1 MSYSVTVRP
10 DVARVG
16 NGTRRRAG
24 LTFSLRP
31 TYLMVLP
38 PEVVADPFL
47 EVEELPVEA
56 SPAVMPDP
64 EPEPETVEALGE
76 PLPDPEPE
84 SEPEPEPAAAPP
96 PPRPAR
102 GRRTPRKARR

>member
-1 MSYSVTVRP
+1 MRYSVTVRP

-47 EVEELPVEA
+47 EVEELPVSA
-56 SPAVMPDP
+56 IAPDP
-64 EPEPETVEALGE
+64 EPEPETAEALGE

-84 SEPEPEPAAAPP
+84 PEPPAAPP

-102 GRRTPRKARR
+102 GKRTARKARR

>member
-1 MSYSVTVRP
+1 MRYSVTVRP

-24 LTFSLRP
+24 LTFSMRP

-47 EVEELPVEA
+47 EVEELPVEELPMEA
-56 SPAVMPDP
+56 PPPEP
-64 EPEPETVEALGE
+64 EPEPETAEALGE
-76 PLPDPEPE
+76 PLPDPD
-84 SEPEPEPAAAPP
+84 PEPEPASAP

-102 GRRTPRKARR
+102 GRRTARKARR

>member
-1 MSYSVTVRP
+1 MRYSVTVRP

-24 LTFSLRP
+24 LTFSMRP

-47 EVEELPVEA
+47 DVEELVLETAP
-56 SPAVMPDP
+56 PDP
-64 EPEPETVEALGE
+64 EPEPETAEALGE

-84 SEPEPEPAAAPP
+84 PEPPAAPP

-102 GRRTPRKARR
+102 GKRTARKARR

>member
-1 MSYSVTVRP
+1 MRYSVTVRP

-56 SPAVMPDP
+56 PPP
-64 EPEPETVEALGE
+64 EPEPETAEALGE

-84 SEPEPEPAAAPP
+84 PEPPAA

-102 GRRTPRKARR
+102 GRRTARKARR

>member
-38 PEVVADPFL
+38 AEVVADPFL
-47 EVEELPVEA
+47 EVKELPVEA
-56 SPAVMPDP
+56 SPAVTPDP

-76 PLPDPEPE
+76 PLPEPDPD
-84 SEPEPEPAAAPP
+84 PEPAAAPP

>member
-1 MSYSVTVRP
+1 MRYSVTVRP

-56 SPAVMPDP
+56 PAPEP
-64 EPEPETVEALGE
+64 EPEPETAEALGE

-84 SEPEPEPAAAPP
+84 PEPPAA

-102 GRRTPRKARR
+102 GRRTARKARR